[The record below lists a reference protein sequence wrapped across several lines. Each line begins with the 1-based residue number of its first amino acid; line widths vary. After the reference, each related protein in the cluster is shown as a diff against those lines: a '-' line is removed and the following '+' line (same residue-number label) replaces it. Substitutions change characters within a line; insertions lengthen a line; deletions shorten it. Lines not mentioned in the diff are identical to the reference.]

1 MSGRRLSA
9 GSAPIRLRGVRTH
22 NLRGVDLDLP
32 SGRWVALCG
41 VSGSGKSSLAIH
53 TLHAEAER
61 RWLSTLAVAHRLLG
75 EGLPRPD
82 LDSATGLPPT
92 AALLQD
98 PPTYGVRATVATL
111 AGLHAPMA
119 ALWAA
124 FGECR
129 SPVTGLPMRS
139 TTVAQAA
146 EDVLRTAPG
155 ARIQV
160 LFAAGPEERDP
171 APWIR
176 KGFVRARLPDS
187 TTVELESVV
196 PQADRSILHLVVD
209 RLVAEDRH
217 RSRLQEAIESAW
229 KHGDGVCAVEC
240 FPRDGAPALWIP
252 ASASPLCLE
261 SGLKAPRATAG
272 LFSRSSPRG
281 WCPVCLGVPQD
292 SPCPSCHGSGL
303 REEASWFHLGTRTLP
318 SLWASEAHAASEA
331 ASGPTL
337 QVLRGGPGGELV
349 DEIRHRLSCLVRLG
363 LGYLPL
369 DRPATSLSMGE
380 ERRCRLAGLLGSPLT
395 GLAWILDEPSTG
407 LHPRDLPPLHGLL
420 RELVE
425 DGATLLTIEHDLFSL
440 ARCDHVVETGPGPGS
455 HGGNIVAS
463 TTPDL
468 LPSLS
473 TPSGE
478 WLSGRFR
485 PPAAKPREAW
495 GSVRIEGARG
505 RNLRE
510 LDLEI
515 PLGQLVGISGVSGA
529 GKSSLLLDTLAPAL
543 AVHLGQKSSD
553 PLPFRSLSVRGPLSG
568 VEAVAGHGEAVRNA
582 RSIVG
587 SLCGL
592 LDPLRDLFASL
603 PLSKERGWTSA
614 RFSPN
619 VKGGRC
625 EPCEGLGHLRLE
637 LHLLPDAWTPCP
649 HCDGRRFAA
658 STLEVRWKGLDLGE
672 ILDLDLESLAPL
684 AANHPKLGP
693 LLERLVQVGL
703 GHLSAGRRSSS
714 LSGGELLRLRLM
726 STLGTG
732 PSRIRQLWLLDEPSR
747 GLHPFDVARLLSA
760 FDRLLD
766 AGHAVVAIS
775 HDPFLLSRCH
785 RILELGPGPGRDGG
799 RLLYSGDPAGLAS
812 SDLPSS
818 EALARELST

>member
-1 MSGRRLSA
+1 M
-9 GSAPIRLRGVRTH
+9 IRLRGVRTH
-22 NLRGVDLDLP
+22 NLQGVDLDLP
-32 SGRWVALCG
+32 GSRWVALCG

-92 AALLQD
+92 AVLLQD
-98 PPTYGVRATVATL
+98 PPAYGVRATVASL
-111 AGLHAPMA
+111 AGLQAPMA

-129 SPVTGLPMRS
+129 SPVTGRPMHS

-146 EDVLRTAPG
+146 EDVLRAAPG

-160 LFAAGPEERDP
+160 LFAARPEERDP

-176 KGFVRARLPDS
+176 KGFVRARLPDG
-187 TTVELESVV
+187 TTTELEGLP
-196 PQADRSILHLVVD
+196 PQPDRTSLHLVVD
-209 RLVAEDRH
+209 RLVGEDRH

-240 FPRDGAPALWIP
+240 FPRDGSPALWIP
-252 ASASPLCLE
+252 ASATPLCLE
-261 SGLKAPRATAG
+261 SGLKAPRAMAA

-281 WCPVCLGVPQD
+281 WCPTCLGVPQP
-292 SPCPSCHGSGL
+292 SPCPSCRATGL
-303 REEASWFHLGTRTLP
+303 REEASWLHLADHTLP
-318 SLWASEAHAASEA
+318 SMWASEALPVSEA
-331 ASGPTL
+331 VSGPL
-337 QVLRGGPGGELV
+337 FDDLRGGPGGELL

-369 DRPATSLSMGE
+369 DRPASSLSMGE
-380 ERRCRLAGLLGSPLT
+380 ERRCRLAGLLGAPLT

-420 RELVE
+420 RDLVD
-425 DGATLLTIEHDLFSL
+425 DGATLLTIEHDLHSL
-440 ARCDHVVETGPGPGS
+440 ARCDHVVETGPGPGRL
-455 HGGNIVAS
+455 GGSIVAS
-463 TTPDL
+463 TSPDL
-468 LPSLS
+468 LPALS
-473 TPSGE
+473 TPSGD

-485 PPAAKPREAW
+485 PPPLKPREAW
-495 GSVRIEGARG
+495 GSVRLGGATG
-505 RNLRE
+505 RNLQD

-515 PLGQLVGISGVSGA
+515 PLGLLVGVSGVSGA

-543 AVHLGQKSSD
+543 AVHLGQKSSE
-553 PLPFRSLSVRGPLSG
+553 PLPFRTLVVEGPLAG
-568 VEAVAGHGEAVRNA
+568 VEAVSGHGEAVRNV
-582 RSIVG
+582 RSIVA

-592 LDPLRDLFASL
+592 LDPLRELFASL
-603 PLSKERGWTSA
+603 SLSKERGWNAA

-619 VKGGRC
+619 VRGGRC

-658 STLEVRWKGLDLGE
+658 STLEVRWKGLDFGE
-672 ILDLDLESLAPL
+672 VLDMDLETLAPL

-693 LLERLVQVGL
+693 LLDRLVQVGL
-703 GHLSAGRRSSS
+703 GHLSAGRRSST

-747 GLHPFDVARLLSA
+747 GLHPQDVARLLSA
-760 FDRLLD
+760 FERLLD
-766 AGHAVVAIS
+766 AGHAVVAIT
-775 HDPFLLSRCH
+775 HDPFLLSRCQ
-785 RILELGPGPGRDGG
+785 RVLELGPGPGRDGG
-799 RLLYSGDPAGLAS
+799 KLLYSGDPVGLAS
-812 SDLPSS
+812 SGLPSS
-818 EALARELST
+818 EAVARELSI